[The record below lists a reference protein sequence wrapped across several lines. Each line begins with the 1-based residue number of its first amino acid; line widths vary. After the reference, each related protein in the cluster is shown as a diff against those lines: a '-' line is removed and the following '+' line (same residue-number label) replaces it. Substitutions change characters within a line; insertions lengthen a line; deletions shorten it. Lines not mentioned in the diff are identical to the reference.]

1 MASVSVDA
9 DEKGSIP
16 LNMLD
21 WQAQQRA
28 LKAADR
34 ESKHQAAATLH
45 SFQNTAVEQS
55 ALYALQKEDR
65 EKKRMSQEQLH
76 QYRAAFTGTGKTKG
90 DREGPRTDTVQSI
103 DDVTSGINVSDAVA
117 AFNQQPPE
125 TDILHGESQ
134 FRPVPPLE
142 EETTELNFTNLAPT
156 ENDIDTPIAPVEG
169 GADGMVLV
177 DEHGNDSDEWVSV
190 AAPPPLTSNEWN
202 GPTIKHSNVQ
212 MPRVVAPLPV
222 EFSFAL
228 VSQDQPPNVD
238 RYLHAAA
245 FVLGVDN
252 VPTVTSMTWSE
263 LEDRPGVYKY
273 MVTCSVN
280 VTMPGHSD
288 GQAKLHVLGLLKVAM
303 RDGSL
308 FTLATSS

>member
-1 MASVSVDA
+1 MSLDA

-34 ESKHQAAATLH
+34 QSKHQAAATLH

-90 DREGPRTDTVQSI
+90 DREASRTDTAQSI

-117 AFNQQPPE
+117 AFNRQPQETEILQGQPQTHSVAPFEGEAPE
-125 TDILHGESQ
+125 QSL
-134 FRPVPPLE
+134 
-142 EETTELNFTNLAPT
+142 TNLLP
-156 ENDIDTPIAPVEG
+156 EKEIDTPFAPVEAA
-169 GADGMVLV
+169 ADGMVLV

-190 AAPPPLTSNEWN
+190 APPSSAHDWN
-202 GPTIKHSNVQ
+202 GPAIKHSNVQ
-212 MPRVVAPLPV
+212 TPRVVTPLPV
-222 EFSFAL
+222 EFTFAL
-228 VSQDQPPNVD
+228 VSQDQPPNVE
-238 RYLHAAA
+238 RYLRAAA
-245 FVLGVDN
+245 FVLGIDDI
-252 VPTVTSMTWSE
+252 PTLTSMTSSE

-273 MVTCSVN
+273 MVTCSVS

-288 GQAKLHVLGLLKVAM
+288 RQAKLHVLGLLKVAM